1 MDRLKTSAARALRGV
16 SSHPKY
22 LVGLSLCRILLGL
35 STTLYYVSN
44 IPYRAFLWG
53 PDSYSGFA
61 AFKAL
66 TGDGHI
72 FSLYALSDGDT
83 WFDLVYFAG
92 LLVSLAWT
100 VLGSRGLTV
109 VHAVFMTSLYHR
121 NYTMWEGGDAL
132 TGIVLILLMGATVNA
147 HFSPLAKRV
156 RARLERRAGEPHL
169 RTSLHNTAA
178 VLIVFQAC
186 VVYVVSALWKV
197 AAPQWQEGTALYYIS
212 HVWQYTYS
220 STFPQLMDSLVLTT
234 LVSYFAV
241 VVQLLVLP
249 AVLTSRR
256 RFREAV
262 VLGIAGMHI
271 GIMAGMG
278 LMTFGLAMMAV
289 DAVLV
294 RDADYRALSR
304 RVRLLRDRVAARRDD
319 RAAASGKPA
328 SGEPATGEPAAEELS
343 PA

>member
-1 MDRLKTSAARALRGV
+1 MDRLKNSAASALRGV

-44 IPYRAFLWG
+44 IPYRDFLWG
-53 PDSYSGFA
+53 PHSYSGFE

-66 TGDGHI
+66 TGDQHI
-72 FSLYALSDGDT
+72 FSLYALSDGRT
-83 WFDLVYFAG
+83 WFNLVYFVG
-92 LLVSLAWT
+92 LAVSLAWT
-100 VLGSRGLTV
+100 VLGSRSLTV
-109 VHAVFMTSLYHR
+109 VHVVFMTSIYHR

-132 TGIVLILLMGATVNA
+132 TGIVLILMMGTTANA

-186 VVYVVSALWKV
+186 VVYAVSALWKV

-220 STFPQLMDSLVLTT
+220 SAFPQLMDSLVLTAIVT
-234 LVSYFAV
+234 YFTI
-241 VVQLLVLP
+241 VVQLLAVP
-249 AVLTSRR
+249 AALTSRR
-256 RFREAV
+256 WFREAV
-262 VLGIAGMHI
+262 VLGIAAMHI

-278 LMTFGLAMMAV
+278 LMTFGLAMMAI
-289 DAVLV
+289 DAVIV
-294 RDADYRALSR
+294 RDADYEALLR
-304 RVRLLRDRVAARRDD
+304 RVRLLRERVAARRGD
-319 RAAASGKPA
+319 RKAAA
-328 SGEPATGEPAAEELS
+328 EEPAAEELS
-343 PA
+343 AA